1 MMRKSG
7 PLKHPASRNVV
18 SYVLRR
24 WQPLLTC
31 LQTCWRSL
39 QNCRHSHGLMLLDPL
54 NRQTLRTPR
63 TSNPAKRITIPT
75 FALCFIST
83 ER

>member
-24 WQPLLTC
+24 WQPLLTG
-31 LQTCWRSL
+31 LQTCWRSF
-39 QNCRHSHGLMLLDPL
+39 QNSRHSHGLMLFRPAQPSNFSD
-54 NRQTLRTPR
+54 TPDVKHR
-63 TSNPAKRITIPT
+63 KTHYDSY
-75 FALCFIST
+75 FCLVLHQH
-83 ER
+83 